1 MKRQTVAARRI
12 RKLMNEFEMS
22 GVEFADSVGVSPVTV
37 SRWVNGRRNVQAGA
51 VLKIASVYGLD
62 WKEWWPE
69 LVA

>member
-1 MKRQTVAARRI
+1 
-12 RKLMNEFEMS
+12 MS